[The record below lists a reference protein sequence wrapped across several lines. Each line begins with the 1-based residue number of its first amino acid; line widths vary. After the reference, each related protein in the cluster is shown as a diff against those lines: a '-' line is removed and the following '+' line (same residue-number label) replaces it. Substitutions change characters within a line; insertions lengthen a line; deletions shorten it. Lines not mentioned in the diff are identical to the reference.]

1 MPDAEISA
9 AEMVLCEEFAG
20 RAETAYLPHIRCR
33 RGSAPAEEF
42 GRLEFFQGMMFVVLA
57 YRAVFPA
64 DLLIL
69 FGVLYNRFVAG
80 GKHAD

>member
-9 AEMVLCEEFAG
+9 AEMVLCKEFAG
-20 RAETAYLPHIRCR
+20 RAETAYLPHICCR
-33 RGSAPAEEF
+33 GGSAPAEEF
-42 GRLEFFQGMMFVVLA
+42 GGLEFFQGMMLVILA

-64 DLLIL
+64 DIPVL